1 MPARDALPP
10 LQCLRAFEAAARH
23 GSFTQAGRELNLTQ
37 SAISRQIKRLEDD
50 LGRPLF
56 ERDPEGLRPTP
67 AGEDYYRVIRRV
79 LRDLADETTRQRRR
93 GNERQLTLATSP
105 TVASTWLARRL
116 TDFRDA
122 HPDIELRILTVEDP
136 YRLDLAEFDLGIYY
150 HLSNEIDPPG
160 LSAEAIFHEED
171 VIAVCSPAYL
181 ERYGPIHDA
190 EDMLANHTL
199 LVVEDFFKDWLTW
212 QHWYQSLGLDWQ
224 SPAHSLRAN
233 SYQLLIHA
241 AFAGQGVILC
251 WSRLLGEDIAA
262 GRLVKALPHALTS
275 IGTFSLLTPQ
285 HRHMSQAAQRFSRW
299 LLGQRPPQE
308 AGHEDDESAAARPP
322 APPSDRA

>member
-56 ERDPEGLRPTP
+56 ERDPDGLRTTP

-79 LRDLADETTRQRRR
+79 LRELADETTRQRRR

-150 HLSNEIDPPG
+150 HLSNKIDPPG

-181 ERYGPIHDA
+181 DRYGPIHDA
-190 EDMLANHTL
+190 EDMLTNHTL

-262 GRLVKALPHALTS
+262 GRLVKALPHALPS

-299 LLGQRPPQE
+299 LLGQRPPQG